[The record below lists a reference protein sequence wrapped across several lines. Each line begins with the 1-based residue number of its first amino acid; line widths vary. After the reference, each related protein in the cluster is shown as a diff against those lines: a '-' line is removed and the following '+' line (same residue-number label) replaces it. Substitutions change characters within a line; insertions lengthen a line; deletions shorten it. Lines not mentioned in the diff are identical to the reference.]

1 MASIKKRDNGK
12 WRARYRDEDG
22 KEHARHFDRK
32 TDAQTWIDQQ
42 TASIVR
48 GDWADPKAGRETL
61 RAYATR
67 WEALQVASEG
77 TRRITDNALRV
88 HILPT
93 LGDRKIASIRRSD
106 VQAFVKAL
114 EAKEIRPA
122 TDDLPARTLGAG
134 SIRNIYEVLQR
145 VLDAAVEDR
154 VIATSP
160 CRRIALPKD
169 HDDEVEIPT
178 VEEVEKVRAALDERW
193 RVIPVVLAGSGL
205 RIGELLGLRV
215 EDVDFLRKTIRV
227 QRQRLQSNQVAPLK
241 SKASRRTV
249 PIGQVVVDALAAYL
263 KDYNAATAPFGATA
277 AEVADGEAPDPARPL
292 FVDELGDP
300 LTYQRWKKLLAP
312 AAVSAG
318 VDLTSH
324 SFRHFA
330 ASALISGGAS
340 VKQVQAFL
348 GHASAVI
355 TLRTY
360 SHLWPGDED
369 RTRNVLD
376 AALDP
381 FSARADSVRT
391 EAASSE

>member
-1 MASIKKRDNGK
+1 MASISKRPNGK
-12 WRARYRDEDG
+12 WRARYRDEGG
-22 KEHARHFDRK
+22 KEHARHFARK
-32 TDAQTWIDQQ
+32 TDAQTWLDQQ

-88 HILPT
+88 HILPA

-106 VQAFVKAL
+106 VQAFVKVL
-114 EAKEIRPA
+114 EVKELRPA
-122 TDDLPARTLGAG
+122 TDELPARYLSPGT
-134 SIRNIYEVLQR
+134 IRNVYERLAQ

-154 VIATSP
+154 VIATTP

-178 VEEVEKVRAALDERW
+178 VEEIEKVRTALDERW
-193 RVIPVVLAGSGL
+193 RAVVVVLAGSGL

-215 EDVDFLRKTIRV
+215 DDVDFLRRTIRV
-227 QRQRLQSNQVAPLK
+227 QRQRLQSNEVAPLK

-249 PIGQVVVDALAAYL
+249 PVGKVVIDALAAHL
-263 KDYNAATAPFGATA
+263 AAYPAS
-277 AEVADGEAPDPARPL
+277 DEAL
-292 FVDELGDP
+292 FTDELGDP
-300 LTYQRWKKLLAP
+300 LTYRRWKRVLSD
-312 AAVSAG
+312 AVANCPSAG
-318 VDLTSH
+318 QMTSH

-376 AALDP
+376 AALAS
-381 FSARADSVRT
+381 FGIAADSSRT
-391 EAASSE
+391 AAER